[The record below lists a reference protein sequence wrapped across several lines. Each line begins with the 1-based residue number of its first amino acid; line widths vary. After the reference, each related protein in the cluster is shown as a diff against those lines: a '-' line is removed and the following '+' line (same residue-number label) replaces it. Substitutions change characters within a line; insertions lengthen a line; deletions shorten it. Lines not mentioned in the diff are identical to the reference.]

1 MKCPMTVL
9 SQMNARLGIVGVV
22 VLIVLIFGGG
32 RFVKSVPPGH
42 VGVATL
48 FGEVQSDPFPEGL
61 NWPVNPLYNWVL
73 FDVRQ
78 TTLKESAQVPTR
90 DQMQTKVDI
99 SVQYR
104 IDGARAPEIL
114 KETGDAQRLVG
125 VHLIP
130 FLRSLVRE
138 EGSKIPRAE
147 DFFLEQTR
155 TQLEDGLFSRM
166 KEELEPK
173 GLLIA
178 AVLIRD
184 INLPTVLSQAIE
196 QKKEREQAVERQ
208 KAELERFAQEQQQ
221 KVAQAN
227 AQLDA
232 ARLEADQIRV
242 LAQARADEIRL
253 INDAIQNNP
262 AYIKLQS
269 LEALKAMSKDPAAKL
284 YFMDSNSARPLP
296 LMHLGDAR

>member
-1 MKCPMTVL
+1 
-9 SQMNARLGIVGVV
+9 MNARLGVIGVAV
-22 VLIVLIFGGG
+22 MIVLVFGG
-32 RFVKSVPPGH
+32 RFVKTVPPGH

-48 FGEVQSDPFPEGL
+48 FGEVQEPSFAEGL
-61 NWPVNPLYNWVL
+61 HVPINPFYQWVL

-90 DQMQTKVDI
+90 DQLQTKVDI

-104 IDGARAPEIL
+104 IDGSRAPEIL
-114 KETGDAQRLVG
+114 RETGDVQRV
-125 VHLIP
+125 VSVQLIP

-147 DFFLEQTR
+147 DFFQEETR
-155 TQLEDGLFSRM
+155 QQLEDGLHARM
-166 KEELEPK
+166 KEALLPK
-173 GLLIA
+173 GLIIQN
-178 AVLIRD
+178 VLIRD

-208 KAELERFAQEQQQ
+208 KAELERFRQEQQQ

-232 ARLEADQIRV
+232 AKLEAEQVRV
-242 LAQARADEIRL
+242 LASAKADEIRL
-253 INDAIQNNP
+253 INDAIARNP
-262 AYIKLQS
+262 AYIQLQS
-269 LEALKAMSKDPAAKL
+269 LEALKAMSKDPAAKI
-284 YFMDSNSARPLP
+284 YFMDSNSAQPLP
-296 LMHLGDAR
+296 LMHLGETGARK

>member
-1 MKCPMTVL
+1 MY
-9 SQMNARLGIVGVV
+9 ARLGVIGVAV
-22 VLIVLIFGGG
+22 MIVLVFGG
-32 RFVKSVPPGH
+32 RFFKTVPPGH

-48 FGEVQSDPFPEGL
+48 FGAVQESPFGEGL
-61 NWPVNPLYNWVL
+61 HVPVNPFYNWVL

-90 DQMQTKVDI
+90 DQLQTKVDI

-104 IDGARAPEIL
+104 IDGARAPDIL
-114 KETGDAQRLVG
+114 KQTGDAQRLVG

-138 EGSKIPRAE
+138 EGSKIARAE
-147 DFFLEQTR
+147 DFFEKETR
-155 TQLEDGLFSRM
+155 EQLEAGLEARM
-166 KEELEPK
+166 QEMLEPK
-173 GLLIA
+173 GIIIS

-208 KAELERFAQEQQQ
+208 KAELERFRQEQLQ
-221 KVAQAN
+221 KVAQAE
-227 AQLDA
+227 AELESAKLA
-232 ARLEADQIRV
+232 AEQVVV
-242 LAQARADEIRL
+242 LARAKADEIRL
-253 INDAIQNNP
+253 INNAIKNNP

-284 YFMDSNSARPLP
+284 YFMDSNSAQPLP
-296 LMHLGDAR
+296 LMHLGDPSSR

>member
-1 MKCPMTVL
+1 
-9 SQMNARLGIVGVV
+9 MNTKLGVIGVV
-22 VLIVLIFGGG
+22 ILVVIVFGG
-32 RFVKSVPPGH
+32 RFVKAIPPGH

-48 FGEVQSDPFPEGL
+48 FGEVMDEPFREGL
-61 NWPVNPLYNWVL
+61 HVPINPFYQWVL

-90 DQMQTKVDI
+90 DQMQTKIDV

-104 IDGARAPEIL
+104 LDGDRAPMIL
-114 KETGDAQRLVG
+114 RETGDAQRVIS
-125 VHLIP
+125 VQLIP

-147 DFFLEQTR
+147 DFFKEEIRKQLEQGL
-155 TQLEDGLFSRM
+155 QLRM
-166 KEELEPK
+166 QEELAPK
-173 GLLIA
+173 GILVSN
-178 AVLIRD
+178 VLIRD
-184 INLPTVLSQAIE
+184 INLPTVLSKAIE

-232 ARLEADQIRV
+232 ARLEAEQVRV
-242 LAQARADEIRL
+242 LAAAKADEIRL
-253 INDAIQNNP
+253 INDAIAKNP
-262 AYIKLQS
+262 AYIQLQS
-269 LEALKAMSKDPAAKL
+269 LEALKAMAKDPAAKL
-284 YFMDSNSARPLP
+284 YFMDSNALQPLP
-296 LMHLGDAR
+296 LMHLGEGR

>member
-1 MKCPMTVL
+1 
-9 SQMNARLGIVGVV
+9 MNARLGIVGVV
-22 VLIVLIFGGG
+22 VIVVLIFGG
-32 RFVKSVPPGH
+32 RFVKSIPVGH

-48 FGEVQSDPFPEGL
+48 FGKAQEPAYPEGL
-61 NWPVNPLYNWVL
+61 HLPVNPLYSWVL
-73 FDVRQ
+73 FDTRQ
-78 TTLKESAQVPTR
+78 KTLKESSQVPTR
-90 DQMQTKVDI
+90 DQLQTKVDI

-104 IDGARAPEIL
+104 IDRTRAPAIL
-114 KETGDAQRLVG
+114 QDTGDAQSLVT

-138 EGSKIPRAE
+138 EGSKIERAE
-147 DFFLEQTR
+147 DFFLENTR
-155 TQLEDGLFSRM
+155 TQLEDGLLTRM
-166 KEELEPK
+166 QEELDPK
-173 GLLIA
+173 GLLIQN
-178 AVLIRD
+178 VLIRD

-227 AQLDA
+227 AQLGA

-242 LAQARADEIRL
+242 LAEARADEIRL

-284 YFMDSNSARPLP
+284 YFMDSNSAQPLP